1 MKRNVLFRLLAV
13 VLLSGG
19 AETQAAE
26 PAATNSLSLDLVVSE
41 VLSNNPSL
49 KAARANWEAMKE
61 RIPQAR
67 AWEDP
72 RAGLDVNA
80 GRFVNVPQNSFTDQ
94 KLMVEQTVPISGK
107 NRLRGDAAGAEAI
120 NAFEEF
126 RRREL
131 DAVGKARVA
140 YYRLANA
147 HAQLDLNHKN
157 ASLLKQFVEISRS
170 KYEVGTH
177 SEADVLSAETEL
189 AKLEESAFDFQ
200 REISDAQTQLNTLMN
215 RSAQAPLGQ
224 PAPLA
229 FQPVSLSLEKVEGLA
244 LENRPELFMA
254 EQRIVAAQA
263 RLGAARKEWI
273 PEPAF
278 RVEGDRYNG
287 ASQVVSEVTAGFSIN
302 LPWFNRAKYKS
313 GIRENQKILESAQHE
328 LVSVRIETLGLV
340 RDQLKKVE
348 TFHHHTEL
356 FQSKLLP
363 LAEQTVIAKRLGYE
377 TDKASFLELLS
388 AQQTVQEVESMY
400 WDHLSHYQIALAELE
415 ALVGTQ
421 LGATNSTT
429 EHQHDSK

>member
-1 MKRNVLFRLLAV
+1 MKRNIILRLLAV
-13 VLLSGG
+13 VLLAGG
-19 AETQAAE
+19 AEIQAAE
-26 PAATNSLSLDLVVSE
+26 PAGTNALSLDSVVSE
-41 VLSNNPSL
+41 VLSNNPSIQ
-49 KAARANWEAMKE
+49 AARANWEAMKE
-61 RIPQAR
+61 RIPQAS

-72 RAGLDVNA
+72 RAGFDTKA
-80 GRFVNVPQNSFTDQ
+80 GRFVTVPQNSFTDQ
-94 KLMVEQTVPISGK
+94 KLMVEQTLPITGK
-107 NRLRGDAAGAEAI
+107 NRLRGNAASAEAI
-120 NAFEEF
+120 NAFGEF
-126 RRREL
+126 LRREL
-131 DAVGKARVA
+131 DAVAKAREA

-147 HAQLDLNHKN
+147 YAQLDLNRKN

-189 AKLEESAFDFQ
+189 AKLEEAAFDFQ

-215 RSAQAPLGQ
+215 RPAQASLGQ
-224 PAPLA
+224 PGMLA

-244 LENRPELFMA
+244 LANRPELFMA
-254 EQRIVAAQA
+254 EQKIVAAQA
-263 RLGAARKEWI
+263 RLDAARKEWI
-273 PEPAF
+273 PEPSF

-302 LPWFNRAKYKS
+302 LPWFNRAKYKA
-313 GIRENQKILESAQHE
+313 GIRENQKILESAEHE
-328 LVSVRIETLGLV
+328 LVSVRVDTLGMV

-363 LAEQTVIAKRLGYE
+363 LAEQTVTAKRLGYE

-400 WDHLSHYQIALAELE
+400 WDHLAHYHIALAELE
-415 ALVGTQ
+415 ALVGTR
-421 LGATNSTT
+421 LGATNSAT
-429 EHQHDSK
+429 EHQHDLK